1 MTDQSSAG
9 HCWQRG
15 GWSFIWWTVSC
26 IAGHLAVLSPVHEKC
41 IAPCPCV
48 KLEHCVPCLGVWYS
62 STQPPLTLI
71 KVQLLALGRPCPE
84 CRAPWRGF
92 LKQNSSSFARK
103 KRAVSAGAPMT
114 VLASLLLNIQ
124 GLRPDTTISAFFAF
138 FPPSSG
144 RSCGLTSLR
153 YLTAF
158 TS

>member
-103 KRAVSAGAPMT
+103 KRAVSAGDANDS
-114 VLASLLLNIQ
+114 V
-124 GLRPDTTISAFFAF
+124 
-138 FPPSSG
+138 
-144 RSCGLTSLR
+144 GLTAAKHTRAQARHHDISFLCFLPSLQWEV
-153 YLTAF
+153 LWSDLPKVSHCF
-158 TS
+158 H